1 MKLAVGAAV
10 LMVLVLPLRLMAEET
25 LSIDIE
31 ASGSADVRFVGLDIA
46 AVVVGDVDLTASL
59 TSDSGIVRLS
69 ATGAVSGDAIHHS
82 LTWVGK
88 GWIVLAAIGQTT
100 TGEPVSL
107 VSLLFASRQNLVLLQ
122 SGDPIEGAQ
131 HTVIDVAGDREVFH
145 GTFAGTLA
153 GGLAPSQSPG
163 TIRLSGSGT
172 LLLSG
177 ASVPE
182 AESYDFPDVIP
193 LDDPDLPGDLLALI
207 RQLFGCPPPQNP
219 GAQ

>member
-10 LMVLVLPLRLMAEET
+10 LLVLVLPLRLMAEET

-88 GWIVLAAIGQTT
+88 GWIVLVAIGQTT

-107 VSLLFASRQNLVLLQ
+107 LSLLFASRQNLVLLQ

-131 HTVIDVAGDREVFH
+131 HTVVDIAGDREVFH
-145 GTFAGTLA
+145 GTFSGTLA

-163 TIRLSGSGT
+163 TIRLLGSGT

-182 AESYDFPDVIP
+182 AEPDDFPDVIP
-193 LDDPDLPGDLLALI
+193 LDDPDLPGDLLVLI
-207 RQLFGCPPPQNP
+207 RQLFGCPPRDSDTN
-219 GAQ
+219 